1 VASANGATLI
11 SLVSAADELC
21 FTCHAKSKDAH
32 LHAPYAQGDCTV
44 CHSPHSS
51 NWPDHLLASPQNICM
66 GCHVRGRLK
75 INRQTRTATVPW
87 GVTLTFDQLK
97 GWQYLRLNKA
107 LTANHPIEGHP
118 VAGPN
123 TALGEGA
130 PVIFQEVVHSIRT
143 GEADCDEQSSFPGE
157 IEWTSTRMPDLPSVV
172 ESNWLSL
179 YSPATLSAPPHGA
192 FW

>member
-1 VASANGATLI
+1 
-11 SLVSAADELC
+11 
-21 FTCHAKSKDAH
+21 
-32 LHAPYAQGDCTV
+32 
-44 CHSPHSS
+44 
-51 NWPDHLLASPQNICM
+51 M

-130 PVIFQEVVHSIRT
+130 PNIT
-143 GEADCDEQSSFPGE
+143 C
-157 IEWTSTRMPDLPSVV
+157 
-172 ESNWLSL
+172 LSCHQ
-179 YSPATLSAPPHGA
+179 PHGSNHLHLLPPA
-192 FW
+192 FTNVTELCGSCHRPSSL